1 MPDTDMIRKDLLERI
16 EAKKK
21 KLDTMRPLP
30 INALKRLQDEMR
42 LMHTYHSNAIEG
54 NILTLSET
62 KLVIEE
68 GVTTGGKPL
77 KNYIEAKNTARAY
90 ELLEELVRGK
100 GITLET
106 VQKIHETLTRGIL
119 EEAGRYRTKNVRI
132 TGAPKTPPSYQKVG
146 QMMEELLEE
155 IDKTRTHPLE
165 TSAILHHR
173 FVEIH
178 PFTDGNGRTARLL
191 QNLYLMSHGYPPII
205 LRKEDRLRYYQY
217 LRSADKGNLRP
228 FINFTAKAADESL
241 MHYLSIFG
249 GEDELMPLKELAKIS
264 PYSQE
269 YLSLRAR
276 QEKLA
281 AVKIG
286 KVWHASKRALREYKT

>member
-1 MPDTDMIRKDLLERI
+1 
-16 EAKKK
+16 
-21 KLDTMRPLP
+21 
-30 INALKRLQDEMR
+30 
-42 LMHTYHSNAIEG
+42 
-54 NILTLSET
+54 
-62 KLVIEE
+62 
-68 GVTTGGKPL
+68 
-77 KNYIEAKNTARAY
+77 
-90 ELLEELVRGK
+90 
-100 GITLET
+100 
-106 VQKIHETLTRGIL
+106 
-119 EEAGRYRTKNVRI
+119 
-132 TGAPKTPPSYQKVG
+132 
-146 QMMEELLEE
+146 
-155 IDKTRTHPLE
+155 
-165 TSAILHHR
+165 
-173 FVEIH
+173 
-178 PFTDGNGRTARLL
+178 
-191 QNLYLMSHGYPPII
+191 
-205 LRKEDRLRYYQY
+205 LRYYQY